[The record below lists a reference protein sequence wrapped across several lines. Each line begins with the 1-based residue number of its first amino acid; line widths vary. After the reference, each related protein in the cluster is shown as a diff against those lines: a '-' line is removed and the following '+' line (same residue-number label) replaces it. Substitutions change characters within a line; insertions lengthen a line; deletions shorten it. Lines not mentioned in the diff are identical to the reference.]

1 MAMVEKFKNKFLTS
15 RRRSRTSREET
26 MDEFREPV
34 VSSIA
39 NGGFKNWAVAL

>member
-1 MAMVEKFKNKFLTS
+1 MAMEKFIKNKLAS
-15 RRRSRTSREET
+15 RRRSRPSREET
-26 MDEFREPV
+26 MAEIREPV